1 MAEFTITR
9 EVAGPARAVFDH
21 LLDWDAHFAAVP
33 LTRISHTGQPAV
45 GQRFVA
51 RTGWRRLGFDDPM
64 EVLLLR
70 LPAGD
75 APGDLG
81 GVVEVAKRGRVFAGT
96 IRWTVTPTPAGT
108 RVEWTQQLVV
118 PWLPRR
124 LDPLAGRVARL
135 AYAAG
140 LRRLLR

>member
-9 EVAGPARAVFDH
+9 EVAAPARAVFDR
-21 LLDWDAHFAAVP
+21 LLDWDAHSAAIP
-33 LTRISHTGQPAV
+33 LTRLSHSGTPAV

-64 EVLLLR
+64 VVELLR
-70 LPAGD
+70 PPAGD

-81 GVVEVAKRGRVFAGT
+81 GVVEVAKRGRVVAGT
-96 IRWTVTPTPAGT
+96 VRWSVTPTGTGT
-108 RVEWTQQLVV
+108 RVEWRQRLVL
-118 PWLPRR
+118 PWLPGF
-124 LDPLAGRVARL
+124 LDPVAGRVARL

-140 LRRLLR
+140 LGRLLR